1 MPDVLVGTSG
11 FSYRH
16 WRGTFY
22 PEGLAQKNWLG
33 YYCERFPT
41 VELNVTFY
49 RLPKEEAFRKWRSE
63 TPERFLFALKGSRFI
78 THIKRLKDPADPLKT
93 FMDRIRPLGPKIGM
107 LLWQLPPNFK
117 RDTERLKGF
126 LKALRR
132 YRRRNVVEFRNE
144 SWLEGE
150 VFDLLKDEGVGLCMA
165 DWPPFVDELPITA
178 DFTYI
183 RRHGHGGSYDTK
195 YSVKELRNDARRI
208 RKYLRRNKDTY
219 IYFNNDAEGYAPQ
232 NALELKKILKV

>member
-93 FMDRIRPLGPKIGM
+93 FMDRIRPLGPKIGV

-132 YRRRNVVEFRNE
+132 YRRRSVVEFRNE

-178 DFTYI
+178 
-183 RRHGHGGSYDTK
+183 
-195 YSVKELRNDARRI
+195 
-208 RKYLRRNKDTY
+208 
-219 IYFNNDAEGYAPQ
+219 
-232 NALELKKILKV
+232 

>member
-1 MPDVLVGTSG
+1 MPDVLIGTSG
-11 FSYRH
+11 FSYKH

-33 YYCERFPT
+33 YYCERFST

-49 RLPKEEAFRKWRSE
+49 RLPKEGAFRKWRTE
-63 TPERFLFALKGSRFI
+63 TPEYFLFALKGSRFI
-78 THIKRLKDPADPLKT
+78 THIKRLRDPSEPLKT
-93 FMDRIRPLGPKIGM
+93 FMDTIRPLGPKIGA
-107 LLWQLPPNFK
+107 LLWQLPPSFK

-132 YRRRNVVEFRNE
+132 YRRRSAVEFRNE
-144 SWLEGE
+144 SWLEDE
-150 VFDLLKDEGVGLCMA
+150 VFDLLRDEGVGLCMA

-183 RRHGHGGSYDTK
+183 RRHGRGGSYDTS
-195 YSVKELRNDARRI
+195 YSSDELKNDARRI
-208 RKYLRRNKDTY
+208 RKYRRNKKDTY

-232 NALELKKILKV
+232 NALELKRILKV

>member
-1 MPDVLVGTSG
+1 MPDVLIGTSG
-11 FSYRH
+11 FSYKH

-33 YYCERFPT
+33 YYCEHFST

-49 RLPKEEAFRKWRSE
+49 RLPKEGTFRKWRAE
-63 TPERFLFALKGSRFI
+63 TPEHFLFALKGSRFI
-78 THIKRLKDPADPLKT
+78 THIKRLRDPLEPLKT
-93 FMDRIRPLGPKIGM
+93 FMDTIRPLGPKIGA

-132 YRRRNVVEFRNE
+132 YRRRSAVEFRNE
-144 SWLEGE
+144 SWLEDE
-150 VFDLLKDEGVGLCMA
+150 VFDLLRDEGVGLCMA

-183 RRHGHGGSYDTK
+183 RRHGHGGSYDTS
-195 YSVKELRNDARRI
+195 YSNDELEKDARRI
-208 RKYLRRNKDTY
+208 RKYRRNKKDTY

-232 NALELKKILKV
+232 NALELKRILKV

>member
-1 MPDVLVGTSG
+1 MPEVLIGTSG
-11 FSYRH
+11 FSYKH

-22 PEGLAQKNWLG
+22 PADLAQKNWFD
-33 YYCERFPT
+33 YYCEHFPT

-49 RLPKEEAFRKWRSE
+49 RLPKEETFKKWRSE
-63 TPERFLFALKGSRFI
+63 TPEHFSFALKGSRFI

-93 FMDRIRPLGPKIGM
+93 FMDRMRPLGPKIGV

-126 LKALRR
+126 LRALRR
-132 YRRRNVVEFRNE
+132 YRRRSAVEFRNE

-150 VFDLLKDEGVGLCMA
+150 IFDLLEDEGVGLCMA

-183 RRHGHGGSYDTK
+183 RRHGQGGSYATK
-195 YSVKELRNDARRI
+195 YSIEELKNDARRI
-208 RKYLRRNKDTY
+208 RIYRRQKKDTY
-219 IYFNNDAEGYAPQ
+219 IYFNNDAYGYAPQ
-232 NALELKKILKV
+232 NALELRRILKV